1 MTVKAISLL
10 DSVPEK
16 EPRPEIEHYFFR
28 LIKLDSYQYRLEK
41 KQRFIINDNQDTT
54 ETESLKTDKREVY
67 INIKNEI
74 DLASFKKNRSPDF
87 NTRIKHELLID
98 YSLPTF
104 FERLPIVFTIS
115 YATRMITSISLGL
128 GFSLVAPYWVRLS
141 LSVDPPN
148 NFYHDDVEETGCKN
162 RRLNYRRMS
171 KKIQINN
178 YFTLPKV
185 CPIIEAKLEE
195 FKTRTTNFDASTFAF
210 AKLFA
215 AFCMDNFH
223 QFFSYAVLNTD
234 PALKNLFV
242 YYFDYLI
249 AKFNVL
255 LDPSK
260 ENMQEYI
267 KDILTWSGDI
277 ANNVFY

>member
-1 MTVKAISLL
+1 MTTKAISLL

-16 EPRPEIEHYFFR
+16 KPRPEVEHYFFR

-41 KQRFIINDNQDTT
+41 KQRFIINDNQNTT
-54 ETESLKTDKREVY
+54 ETESFKTDKGEVY

-74 DLASFKKNRSPDF
+74 DLASFRRNRSPDF

-104 FERLPIVFTIS
+104 FERLPIVFTINYS
-115 YATRMITSISLGL
+115 PRMITSISLGL

-141 LSVDPPN
+141 LSVDPPD
-148 NFYHDDVEETGCKN
+148 NFYHDAVEETSGKN
-162 RRLNYRRMS
+162 RHMS
-171 KKIQINN
+171 KKIQITN

-185 CPIIEAKLEE
+185 SPIIEDKLEE
-195 FKTRTTNFDASTFAF
+195 FKTRTANFDASTITF

-215 AFCMDNFH
+215 DFCMDNFH
-223 QFFSYAVLNTD
+223 LFFSYAVLNTD

-260 ENMQEYI
+260 ENMQEHI

-277 ANNVFY
+277 ANTVFY

>member
-1 MTVKAISLL
+1 MTIKAISLL

-16 EPRPEIEHYFFR
+16 KPRPEVEHYFFR

-41 KQRFIINDNQDTT
+41 KQRFIINDNQNTT
-54 ETESLKTDKREVY
+54 ETESLKTDKGEVY

-74 DLASFKKNRSPDF
+74 DLASFRRNRSQDF
-87 NTRIKHELLID
+87 NTRIKYELLID

-104 FERLPIVFTIS
+104 FERLPIVFIIS
-115 YATRMITSISLGL
+115 YAPRMITSISLNLGL
-128 GFSLVAPYWVRLS
+128 SLVAPYWVRLY
-141 LSVDPPN
+141 LSVDPPD
-148 NFYHDDVEETGCKN
+148 NFYHDDAEETSDKSS
-162 RRLNYRRMS
+162 RLNYRRMS

-178 YFTLPKV
+178 YFTLRKV
-185 CPIIEAKLEE
+185 SPEIEDKLEE
-195 FKTRTTNFDASTFAF
+195 FKTRTTNFDASTIAF

-215 AFCMDNFH
+215 GFCMDNFY
-223 QFFSYAVLNTD
+223 QFFSYAVWNTD
-234 PALKNLFV
+234 PKLKDLFV

-260 ENMQEYI
+260 ENMQEHI

-277 ANNVFY
+277 AINVFY

>member
-1 MTVKAISLL
+1 MTTKAISLL

-16 EPRPEIEHYFFR
+16 KPRPEVEHYFFR

-41 KQRFIINDNQDTT
+41 KQRFIINDNQNTT
-54 ETESLKTDKREVY
+54 ETESFKTDKGEVY

-74 DLASFKKNRSPDF
+74 DLASFRRNRSPDF

-104 FERLPIVFTIS
+104 FERLPIVFTINYS
-115 YATRMITSISLGL
+115 PRMITSISLGL

-141 LSVDPPN
+141 LSVDPPD
-148 NFYHDDVEETGCKN
+148 NFYHDAVEETSGKN
-162 RRLNYRRMS
+162 RHMS
-171 KKIQINN
+171 KKIQITN

-185 CPIIEAKLEE
+185 SPIIEDKLEE
-195 FKTRTTNFDASTFAF
+195 FKTRTANFDASTITF

-215 AFCMDNFH
+215 DFCMDNFH
-223 QFFSYAVLNTD
+223 LFFSDAVLNTD

-260 ENMQEYI
+260 ENMQEHI

-277 ANNVFY
+277 ANTVFY